1 MENEEDLRQ
10 RITSSLTEALN
21 GTPDHLEIQ
30 IEGSCTD
37 GEAKVTMLVVSS
49 SFNSLKRLDRHK
61 LVNAAMK
68 GYLDDGGEIHAL
80 TLKLQTPEQY
90 NK

>member
-10 RITSSLTEALN
+10 RITISLSEAL
-21 GTPDHLEIQ
+21 GSPPDHLEIQ

-49 SFNSLKRLDRHK
+49 AFIPLKRLDRHK
-61 LVNAAMK
+61 LVNSAMK
-68 GYLDDGGEIHAL
+68 SYLDDGGEIHAL

>member
-1 MENEEDLRQ
+1 MKPHHLPKTNTYLP
-10 RITSSLTEALN
+10 SFPPLLSLLL
-21 GTPDHLEIQ
+21 PLQ
-30 IEGSCTD
+30 GSCTD

-49 SFNSLKRLDRHK
+49 AFIPLKRLDRHK
-61 LVNAAMK
+61 LVNSAMK
-68 GYLDDGGEIHAL
+68 SYLDDGGEIHAL